1 MAQLALFPIP
11 PAMSDADSSTGVL
24 PRQYLRGLLGG
35 QISSDRPVEDDQLQ
49 PASLDL
55 RLGEAAW
62 RVRSSFLP
70 GRASTVESK
79 LDALAMHRLDLTGG
93 GAVLER
99 GCVYIAPLLE
109 SFRLERDVAGAT
121 NAKSSAGRLD
131 IFTRVIADYGA
142 QFDRIPGGYRGPA
155 YAEISPRTFSVRV
168 RTGSRL
174 AQIRLR
180 RGSPVIAAATL
191 REQSGLDEVPEGQQ
205 RIRGGAGVVTVD
217 LRGAGAGG
225 IVGYRA
231 KPHAG
236 VIDVDLDGAL
246 DPLEFWD
253 PVPAPGSGGITLDPN
268 DFHIFATRECVK
280 VPPDYAA
287 EMAAYDSLNGE
298 FRVHYAG
305 FFDPGFGWSPAADA
319 GARAVLEVRS
329 HEVPFRLEDGHVVG
343 RMCYERLMERPDR
356 LYGGAGLGSH
366 YQGQAL
372 ALARQFRG
380 A

>member
-35 QISSDRPVEDDQLQ
+35 QISSGRPVEDDQLQ

-79 LDALAMHRLDLTGG
+79 LEALAMHRLDLTGG

-253 PVPAPGSGGITLDPN
+253 PVPAPGSGSITLDPN
-268 DFHIFATRECVK
+268 DFHIFATREYVK

>member
-35 QISSDRPVEDDQLQ
+35 QISSGRPVEDDQLQ

-217 LRGAGAGG
+217 LRGAGG

-246 DPLEFWD
+246 DPMEFWD

-268 DFHIFATRECVK
+268 DFHIFATREYVK

>member
-35 QISSDRPVEDDQLQ
+35 QISSGRPVEDDQLQ

-79 LDALAMHRLDLTGG
+79 LEALAMHRLDLTGG

-268 DFHIFATRECVK
+268 DFHIFATREYVK

-356 LYGGAGLGSH
+356 LYGGAGLSSH